1 MCVRECLFG
10 RGCGTKNNNVKGF
23 CKGMC
28 VRGWNSTCDVGWR
41 DGCIEGCPEGF
52 VGLDEGCRDG
62 CLEGCWEIM
71 NEKLA

>member
-1 MCVRECLFG
+1 
-10 RGCGTKNNNVKGF
+10 
-23 CKGMC
+23 MC
-28 VRGWNSTCDVGWR
+28 VRGYNSTCDVGWR